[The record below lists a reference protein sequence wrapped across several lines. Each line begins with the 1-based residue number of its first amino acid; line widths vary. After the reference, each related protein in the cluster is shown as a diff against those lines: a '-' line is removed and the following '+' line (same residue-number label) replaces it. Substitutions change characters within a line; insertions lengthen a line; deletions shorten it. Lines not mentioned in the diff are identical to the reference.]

1 MINKESIFRVAVW
14 KERKTSKAFVCS
26 VDAKECVRT
35 LAASVCSALTSM
47 FGHFVSSFLSCPLL
61 KNILLTYPG
70 TQGGG
75 MNGSYKVDCGLA
87 DDKEEKFSMLK
98 TS

>member
-1 MINKESIFRVAVW
+1 MINKESVFRVAVW
-14 KERKTSKAFVCS
+14 KERKASKAFICS
-26 VDAKECVRT
+26 VDAKECVCT

-75 MNGSYKVDCGLA
+75 MEVIKWTAVLQMTKKKSSQC
-87 DDKEEKFSMLK
+87 
-98 TS
+98 